1 MGYWLGALAML
12 AAGGGVPAGAAD
24 SLVYV
29 GTYTGTGSKGIYGFR
44 FSSGDGRLKPLGL
57 AAATANPSWLAAHP
71 DGVHLYAV
79 NEADEG
85 AVVAFRIDR
94 TTGKLSQLGRVQ
106 SHGKAPC
113 ALAVDATGRSL
124 LAANY
129 GTGTLALVPVESDGN
144 LAPAATEVI
153 RHEGSS
159 VNKERQSGPH
169 AHSADFSPGNRF
181 ALSCDLG
188 LDRIFVYPYAAENG
202 DLGQPLTAAVEPG
215 SGPRHLVFHPSGR
228 WVYVVTE
235 MASTVAAFTWDGASG
250 ALRHFQTVATLP
262 ADYHGERSGGEIAVD
277 GQGRF
282 LYVSNRKEA
291 SSITVF
297 AIDETTGR
305 LTEIERVPA
314 GGSEPRHFAID
325 PTGAWMLVALQKSDR
340 IVTLRI
346 DRKTGRLSETG
357 ISAEVGSPVCVRFIP
372 AISR

>member
-1 MGYWLGALAML
+1 M
-12 AAGGGVPAGAAD
+12 PAGVEEF
-24 SLVYV
+24 LVYV
-29 GTYTGTGSKGIYGFR
+29 GTYTGAESKGIYGFR
-44 FSSGDGRLKPLGL
+44 FSSRDGRLKPLGL
-57 AAATANPSWLAAHP
+57 AAATENPSWLAAHP

-79 NEADEG
+79 DEADQG
-85 AVVAFRIDR
+85 AVAAFRIDR
-94 TTGKLSQLGRVQ
+94 TTGKLTALGRVP
-106 SHGKAPC
+106 SHGKAPA
-113 ALAVDATGRSL
+113 ALAVDVTGRSL

-129 GTGTLALVPVESDGN
+129 GTGTLALVPVQSDGK
-144 LAPAATEVI
+144 LARATEVI

-188 LDRIFVYPYAAENG
+188 LDRVFVYPYAAESG
-202 DLGQPLTAAVEPG
+202 QLGKPLTAAVEPG

-262 ADYHGERSGGEIAVD
+262 ADYRGQKSGGEIAVD
-277 GQGRF
+277 HQGRF

-305 LTEIERVPA
+305 LSEVERVPA
-314 GGSEPRHFAID
+314 GGSEPRHFALD
-325 PTGAWMLVALQKSDR
+325 PTGAWMLVALQKSNR

-346 DRKTGRLSETG
+346 DRKTGRLSDAG
-357 ISAEVGSPVCVRFIP
+357 ISAEVGSPVCVRFFP
-372 AISR
+372 ATSR